1 MIAQIN
7 EIETEKSNKQK
18 KTNIINELKSW
29 FFQRIS
35 RRGKLIVIIKNTTNK
50 KSKEK
55 NHNRVIERN
64 KAISQWIQHKPRRLL
79 VTT

>member
-1 MIAQIN
+1 MKLRLKNQ
-7 EIETEKSNKQK
+7 TNKK
-18 KTNIINELKSW
+18 KPNIINELKSW

-55 NHNRVIERN
+55 KHNRVIERN